1 MSDPASA
8 GSAGSRQGL
17 FAWAAG
23 DADRAELL
31 LQQVV
36 SAGSGAPRAQARVHL
51 ARLDMHAGS
60 RREAVGRYRK
70 AEEEAGDDPLLLGQI
85 HEGLAWCFFLTRED
99 VRAAVEHARLAVDMA
114 ESAGDDVL
122 LGDAL
127 SVQAQRSSSS
137 VADSRTPRWS
147 ARCVSPRLR
156 RPTCASCASLGCT
169 GLCCSSAPTAS

>member
-1 MSDPASA
+1 MSDPAVGWQRRVEA
-8 GSAGSRQGL
+8 GL

-60 RREAVGRYRK
+60 RREAVGRYRE

-127 SVQAQRSSSS
+127 SVQAQSEFFLGGGLPNAAMER
-137 VADSRTPRWS
+137 AL
-147 ARCVSPRLR
+147 AY
-156 RPTCASCASLGCT
+156 RPG
-169 GLCCSSAPTAS
+169 